1 MSGLH
6 DLLASC
12 TAVSVNTVS
21 GRENV
26 PPDDG
31 GRAYDRAQSGHGR
44 LVGAHVRKPP
54 VACLER
60 QDSLGIN
67 RGGIAAR
74 QADTMRNFKK
84 DQLVQKADEELSE
97 VVPDNLKVKC
107 IPAARQS

>member
-1 MSGLH
+1 MYHRTTVAALMTA
-6 DLLASC
+6 LNLAM
-12 TAVSVNTVS
+12 VDWW
-21 GRENV
+21 E
-26 PPDDG
+26 
-31 GRAYDRAQSGHGR
+31 
-44 LVGAHVRKPP
+44 AHVRKPP

-107 IPAARQS
+107 IPAARQP